1 MTYPCLLLA
10 AMCLTMS
17 ATAQTT
23 CIAHVNLIDVNKN
36 VTLPDQTIIIEK
48 DRIAAIGAAKK
59 IKIPADARV
68 IDASGKYIMP
78 GMTDAHIHFFQ
89 SGGLYTRPD
98 AINLTSFYPYEK
110 DQAYIKAHL
119 GDLMA
124 RYLACG
130 VTSVIDVGGPMAN
143 FEIRDWAA
151 QDSAAANTWVT
162 GPLVSTYLPPRLDE
176 KDPPIVKVNT
186 PAEAREQVRKEL
198 PHQPD
203 FIKIWDIVRQGMTA
217 DSTLSIIKAAIDES
231 HSHGLKVAV
240 HATQYETAK
249 LAVESG
255 ADILVHSI
263 DDRVLDQP
271 MLQLLK
277 AKHVLYIPTLK
288 VMQGY
293 YRTMIQQLNFS
304 THELMGSDPFV
315 LGTLTDLQHMPGAY
329 DYMGKREKIH
339 IPDAEDT
346 IMMTNLQ
353 LVQKA
358 GILVAAGTD
367 AGNIGTLH
375 GTSFLADLLVMQQAG
390 LSNREVIKAAT
401 LNAVKGFGKDK
412 DYGSIEKGKVADL
425 ILLAGDPVQ
434 DLHALENIEMT
445 IHRGR
450 IFTPAQLLPVTAT
463 VLVQQQLNAYNARNL
478 EAFLA
483 PFSDSVRFYDQG
495 TGKLTMSGKDVMRK
509 VYGKFFEMVP
519 ELHCQVVNRIVMG
532 NTIVDQ
538 ERVTGVKGGVLEAV
552 VIYTVE
558 QGKIVKVASASK

>member
-17 ATAQTT
+17 AAAQTT
-23 CIAHVNLIDVNKN
+23 CIVHVNLIDVNKQ
-36 VTLPDQTIIIEK
+36 VTLPDQTIVIEK
-48 DRIAAIGAAKK
+48 DRIAAVGAGNK
-59 IKIPADARV
+59 IKIPAAARV
-68 IDASGKYIMP
+68 IDATGKYIMP

-98 AINLTSFYPYEK
+98 AMNLTSYYPYEK
-110 DQAYIKAHL
+110 DQAYVKAHRS
-119 GDLMA
+119 DLMA

-130 VTSVIDVGGPMAN
+130 VTSVIDVGGPLAN
-143 FEIRDWAA
+143 FEIREWAA

-186 PAEAREQVRKEL
+186 PEEARELVRKEL
-198 PHQPD
+198 PYHPD
-203 FIKIWDIVRQGMTA
+203 FIKIWDIVRPGMRA

-231 HSHGLKVAV
+231 HAHGLKVAV

-249 LAVESG
+249 LAVENG
-255 ADILVHSI
+255 ANILVHSI
-263 DDRVLDQP
+263 DDKILDQP

-293 YRTMIQQLNFS
+293 YRTMIQQPHFS
-304 THELMGSDPFV
+304 AHELTWADPFV
-315 LGTLTDLQHMPGAY
+315 LGTLTDLQHLPGAY
-329 DYMGKREKIH
+329 DYIGRREKIH
-339 IPDAEDT
+339 VPDAEDT
-346 IMMTNLQ
+346 IMMKNLQ
-353 LVQKA
+353 LVHQA

-375 GTSFLADLLVMQQAG
+375 AASFLEDLLVMQQAG

-401 LNAVKGFGKDK
+401 LNAVKGFGKEK
-412 DYGSIEKGKVADL
+412 DYGSIEKGKVADM
-425 ILLAGDPVQ
+425 ILLGEDPVK
-434 DLHALENIEMT
+434 DLRVLGKVEMT
-445 IHRGR
+445 IRKGKV
-450 IFTPAQLLPVTAT
+450 FTPAQLVPVTAEG
-463 VLVQQQLNAYNARNL
+463 LVQQQLNGYNARNL

-483 PFSDSVRFYDQG
+483 PFSDTVKFYDQG
-495 TGKLTMSGKDVMRK
+495 TGKLTMEGKETMRK

-532 NTIVDQ
+532 NTVVDQ
-538 ERVTGVKGGVLEAV
+538 ERVTGTKKVIEAV
-552 VIYTVE
+552 VIYTIE
-558 QGKIVKVASASK
+558 QGKITRVGSAMK